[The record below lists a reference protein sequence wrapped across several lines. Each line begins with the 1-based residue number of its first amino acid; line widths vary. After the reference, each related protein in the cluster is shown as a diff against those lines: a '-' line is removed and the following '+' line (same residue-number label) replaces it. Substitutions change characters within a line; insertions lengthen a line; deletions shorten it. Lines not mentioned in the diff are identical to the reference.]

1 MTTEAVA
8 VVVAGSASH
17 AGSAVTRLGASPLS
31 TAPDGDTFTT
41 PALLCTGTAKV
52 NHREPRS
59 VQPAG
64 TAPGSLADPGGT
76 AAVPTSAV
84 VSGVGAGMAAGD
96 ADKYAAAGATRAAAG
111 GFGAA
116 VVLPGRGR
124 FAAVPGLVAVG
135 IEVGVRFVG
144 VGGAAAV
151 DGVVGAVGA
160 AAAVGAVV
168 VVVAWVEGGMAR
180 CTRTC
185 TDTTA
190 WLASTTCQ
198 LPGTAVSACR

>member
-1 MTTEAVA
+1 MRTEAVA

-17 AGSAVTRLGASPLS
+17 AGSLVTRLGASPLS
-31 TAPDGDTFTT
+31 TAPDGDTLTT

-64 TAPGSLADPGGT
+64 TAPGSLADPDGT

-84 VSGVGAGMAAGD
+84 VSAVGVGAGAGMVAGD

-124 FAAVPGLVAVG
+124 FAAGPGLAAVG
-135 IEVGVRFVG
+135 IDMGVGFVG
-144 VGGAAAV
+144 VGGAAAL
-151 DGVVGAVGA
+151 DGDVGA
-160 AAAVGAVV
+160 AAAAGVVGVV
-168 VVVAWVEGGMAR
+168 VVVLAWVVVGMAR
-180 CTRTC
+180 CTRTV

-190 WLASTTCQ
+190 
-198 LPGTAVSACR
+198 

>member
-1 MTTEAVA
+1 MTTGWVA
-8 VVVAGSASH
+8 VVMPGSASH
-17 AGSAVTRLGASPLS
+17 AGSAVTKLGASPLS

-64 TAPGSLADPGGT
+64 TAPGSLADPDGT

-84 VSGVGAGMAAGD
+84 VSGVGIGVGAGMAAGD

-116 VVLPGRGR
+116 VVLPGWGR

-144 VGGAAAV
+144 VGVGGAAAL
-151 DGVVGAVGA
+151 DGELGA
-160 AAAVGAVV
+160 AAAAGVVGAVV
-168 VVVAWVEGGMAR
+168 VVGWVEGMAR
-180 CTRTC
+180 CTRTV

-190 WLASTTCQ
+190 
-198 LPGTAVSACR
+198 

>member
-1 MTTEAVA
+1 MTTGWVA

-31 TAPDGDTFTT
+31 TPPDGDTLTP

-64 TAPGSLADPGGT
+64 TAPGSLADPAGT
-76 AAVPTSAV
+76 AAVPTSAA
-84 VSGVGAGMAAGD
+84 VSGAGAGAGAGVGAGMAADD
-96 ADKYAAAGATRAAAG
+96 ADKYAAAGATTAATV

-116 VVLPGRGR
+116 VVLPGR

-135 IEVGVRFVG
+135 TEVGVRFVG
-144 VGGAAAV
+144 VGGAAAL
-151 DGVVGAVGA
+151 DGERGAAAAAGVVGAV
-160 AAAVGAVV
+160 VV
-168 VVVAWVEGGMAR
+168 AVAWVEGGIAR
-180 CTRTC
+180 CTRTV

-190 WLASTTCQ
+190 
-198 LPGTAVSACR
+198 